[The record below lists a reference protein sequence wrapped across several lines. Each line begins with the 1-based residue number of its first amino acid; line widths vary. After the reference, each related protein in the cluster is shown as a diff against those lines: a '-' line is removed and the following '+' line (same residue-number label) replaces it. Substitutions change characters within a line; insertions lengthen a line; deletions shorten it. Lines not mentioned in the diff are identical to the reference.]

1 VRCCYRLDGSTLQK
15 EVALFIVCMGCWSVC
30 WISLKQQSGCPVS
43 RPLYCSCCE
52 TLQQLVDRHKTL
64 NISDKFYAVLETD
77 WTGHNWSSVGTVSL
91 AVVIN
96 YCSRWWSAATLSR
109 LAWWL
114 WQRFILFCIYVSFNK
129 IKRLV
134 SYTGGSVW
142 DSKSEWLRQRKWLQ
156 KLFWW
161 RFLILCHGAICY
173 VSKY

>member
-52 TLQQLVDRHKTL
+52 MLQQLVDRHKTL

-114 WQRFILFCIYVSFNK
+114 WQRFVLFCIYVSFNK
-129 IKRLV
+129 IKRIGILRLPLV
-134 SYTGGSVW
+134 AVYETASQNEW
-142 DSKSEWLRQRKWLQ
+142 DD
-156 KLFWW
+156 
-161 RFLILCHGAICY
+161 
-173 VSKY
+173 VSGCRNYFDDAF